1 MMLEY
6 LLKSGACLTILVL
19 FYKLLLE
26 RESIHVFKRYY
37 LLAALV
43 LSFVIPLI
51 VFTEYVEI
59 STVSEVIATPA
70 TSVRSVAVDRVE
82 PVGDLAPIT
91 PPLLLWTIYGL
102 GMLLFGFK
110 FLKNLGRIIQRIR
123 KNPKFTVNSITKVLL
138 NERIAPHTFFRYI
151 FLNRE
156 NYEKKEIPQA
166 VLLHEETHAKQKHSL
181 DVLFIE
187 LLQVVFWFNPLIYF
201 TKRYI
206 KLNHEFLAD
215 QAVVDH
221 GVETATYQN
230 ILLAFSSN
238 AAVPQFSNSINYSS
252 IKKRFTVM
260 KKRTSKKAILLRSFL
275 LLPLFSFLLYG
286 FSETVIIQKEA
297 DLLEAKVPSKVV
309 ENRITVSPEQRYLA
323 LPFPEFDLKTEM
335 IRIEI
340 DKKGTIRSGGKS
352 LTIESLPTF
361 LKKYNAELSKEERES
376 SVRAII
382 KVAENTPKS
391 IVNQVERIIVAYGV
405 AQINIE
411 GPMPSSLPQEAAS
424 RKPMIQI
431 EIDKKG
437 AIRSGGKS
445 LTIESLPTFLK
456 KYNAELSKEEREKSV
471 RAIIKVAENTP
482 KSIVDQV
489 ERIMVAYGVAQIN
502 IEGPMPSSLSQD
514 GATEDQIKE
523 YDAIVK
529 RINAQPENRRIYKKK
544 EVERLEY
551 IFGLMTEQQKK
562 KAEPYPDFPPMPEP
576 PAPPAPKEAT
586 PPSAIR
592 APKQPV
598 GIRLRTAPVA
608 PEAPEAPEVPKI
620 EEPVLIHVEEI
631 EEVEPPEAPE
641 PPESPEPPMTPLDHV
656 IEMAKADATFY
667 YEGKKISSDMA
678 IEMLKKNQNVDID
691 IGSKDGQR
699 PVVKL
704 SKDPFV
710 IENR

>member
-37 LLAALV
+37 LLAALA
-43 LSFVIPLI
+43 LSFVIPSI
-51 VFTEYVEI
+51 AFTEYVEI
-59 STVSEVIATPA
+59 SPVTEVFVNPA
-70 TSVRSVAVDRVE
+70 TSVNSVAVDRVE
-82 PVGDLAPIT
+82 PVGDRVQTIL
-91 PPLLLWTIYGL
+91 PLLLWTIYGL
-102 GMLLFGFK
+102 GILLFGFK

-123 KNPKFTVNSITKVLL
+123 KNPKFKVNSITNVLL
-138 NERIAPHTFFRYI
+138 NERIAPHTFFSYI

-156 NYEKKEIPQA
+156 NFEKKEIPQA
-166 VLLHEETHAKQKHSL
+166 VLLHEETHARQKHSL
-181 DVLFIE
+181 DVLLIE
-187 LLQVVFWFNPLIYF
+187 LLQLVFWFNPLIYF
-201 TKRYI
+201 IKRYI

-275 LLPLFSFLLYG
+275 LLPLVSFLLYG
-286 FSETVIIQKEA
+286 FSETVIVQKEA
-297 DLLEAKVPSKVV
+297 YLLEARVPSKVV
-309 ENRITVSPEQRYLA
+309 ENKIMASPEQRHDA
-323 LPFPEFDLKTEM
+323 LPFPVFDLKTEM

-340 DKKGTIRSGGKS
+340 DKKGTIRS
-352 LTIESLPTF
+352 
-361 LKKYNAELSKEERES
+361 
-376 SVRAII
+376 
-382 KVAENTPKS
+382 
-391 IVNQVERIIVAYGV
+391 
-405 AQINIE
+405 E
-411 GPMPSSLPQEAAS
+411 GN
-424 RKPMIQI
+424 
-431 EIDKKG
+431 
-437 AIRSGGKS
+437 S

-471 RAIIKVAENTP
+471 RAIIKVADNTP
-482 KSIVDQV
+482 KTIIDQV
-489 ERIMVAYGVAQIN
+489 EQLLVAYGVAQIN
-502 IEGPMPSSLSQD
+502 IEGPMTSSLPQD
-514 GATEDQIKE
+514 GASEDQIKE
-523 YDAIVK
+523 YNAIVK

-551 IFGLMTEQQKK
+551 IFGLMSAQQKQN
-562 KAEPYPDFPPMPEP
+562 AEPFPDFPPMPEP
-576 PAPPAPKEAT
+576 PPAPKEAMA
-586 PPSAIR
+586 PQAIR
-592 APKQPV
+592 APEQPV

-608 PEAPEAPEVPKI
+608 PEVPDAPEVPEI
-620 EEPVLIHVEEI
+620 EEPVIIHVEEI
-631 EEVEPPEAPE
+631 EEVEAPEAPE
-641 PPESPEPPMTPLDHV
+641 PPESPEPPMSPLDHV

-667 YEGKKISSDMA
+667 YEGKKISSDKA
-678 IEMLKKNQNVDID
+678 IEILKKNESVNID
-691 IGSKDGQR
+691 INGKDGKK

-704 SKDPFV
+704 SKDPSV